1 MRLNYGYEYNKL
13 RFGNPKMRRMRRNVG
28 RDAAMHAMLAM
39 LWYCGAARCCG
50 AAMIY
55 HAAATTCTYHLRLKN
70 RADQRSE
77 SKESKSTALSR

>member
-1 MRLNYGYEYNKL
+1 MRLNYGYNKL

-39 LWYCGAARCCG
+39 LLWYCGAARCCG
-50 AAMIY
+50 ATMIY
-55 HAAATTCTYHLRLKN
+55 HAAATTCTYPLRLKN
-70 RADQRSE
+70 RAGPRSE